1 MYFNFILRSILFL
14 LVLIKP
20 YKGHKIWPRRE
31 NHNIFYSLCY
41 FPLLFSKVFFYSAR
55 AGSGNWKVNF
65 DDLYALPLRF
75 STLSARP
82 IGLVKYRTFPVV
94 KLLCHYKELH
104 TCNFMGTKAIWRKLF
119 SEVKIVVV
127 GTSLRTV
134 IYLLYWCITNSATN
148 NVCLEGCL
156 RILRFID

>member
-14 LVLIKP
+14 LVSNLIRDIKFDQGERTTTFFIL
-20 YKGHKIWPRRE
+20 YV
-31 NHNIFYSLCY
+31 IFH
-41 FPLLFSKVFFYSAR
+41 FSSAR
-55 AGSGNWKVNF
+55 CSFIQRARVAVTERVNF

-127 GTSLRTV
+127 GSSLRTV
-134 IYLLYWCITNSATN
+134 IYLLY
-148 NVCLEGCL
+148 
-156 RILRFID
+156 